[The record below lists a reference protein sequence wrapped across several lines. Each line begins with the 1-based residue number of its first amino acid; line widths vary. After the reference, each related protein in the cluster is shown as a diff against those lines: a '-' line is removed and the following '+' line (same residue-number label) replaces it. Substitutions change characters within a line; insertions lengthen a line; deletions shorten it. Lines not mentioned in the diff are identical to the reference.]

1 MGDCMTTWLII
12 ILQIVFF
19 LTFAP
24 LLAGWI
30 KWLKCHMQNRT
41 APSIFQPYK
50 NLNKLFIKQTLKVEG
65 ASWLFSATP
74 YILFCIILTA
84 STLMPS
90 FVISA
95 TTSGYIPHTNKN
107 LVLAQIDPS
116 SLEFSRGGEERAT
129 GVYNNIHD
137 CREQRCQQ
145 SEKPK
150 CEGYMGDAIV
160 LVGLLAL
167 ARVFLALAG
176 LDIGTAFGGI
186 GSSREMM
193 IAALTEPSLLLIFL
207 IMAMKVESSNLP
219 IIVSYINQA
228 NWGIYIYPSFIF
240 VFLSLIM
247 ITIAETGRIPIDN
260 PATHLELTMTHE
272 AMILEYSGKNL
283 GLIEWSAQIKTLLFF
298 VIISNLFFPWG
309 ITSSLTLSS
318 LAISLLAL
326 CGKLLLCAVLIVLIE
341 TVLAKMRLFKAPYF
355 LGIAFALC
363 LLGILSHIL
372 FES

>member
-1 MGDCMTTWLII
+1 MTTWLMI
-12 ILQIVFF
+12 ILQIAFF

-84 STLMPS
+84 SALMPS
-90 FVISA
+90 FMINVA
-95 TTSGYIPHTNKN
+95 NT
-107 LVLAQIDPS
+107 
-116 SLEFSRGGEERAT
+116 E
-129 GVYNNIHD
+129 
-137 CREQRCQQ
+137 
-145 SEKPK
+145 
-150 CEGYMGDAIV
+150 YMGDAIV

-207 IMAMKVESSNLP
+207 VMAMKAGSSNLS

-228 NWGIYIYPSFIF
+228 NWGFYIYPSFIF

-247 ITIAETGRIPIDN
+247 VTIAETGRIPIDN

-309 ITSSLTLSS
+309 ITSSLTLTS
-318 LAISLLAL
+318 LAISLSAL
-326 CGKLLLCAVLIVLIE
+326 CGKLLLCAILIVLIE

-372 FES
+372 FET